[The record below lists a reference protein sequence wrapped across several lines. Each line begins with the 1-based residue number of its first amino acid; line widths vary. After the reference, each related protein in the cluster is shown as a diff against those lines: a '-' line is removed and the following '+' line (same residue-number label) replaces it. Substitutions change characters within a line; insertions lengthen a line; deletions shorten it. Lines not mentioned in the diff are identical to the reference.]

1 VDVEEQRGNGSE
13 VGDRHLLRAL
23 GYAGQRGKMEGA
35 LRAQPC
41 GNGRRTR
48 GGAGAAAGGSWAAI
62 RGGSSRMTDKRG
74 RASRGLSVSG
84 GVREGERRARQCD
97 GGAPTCG
104 IGRHGLNGF
113 ESIQTFKRDQNDFIF
128 LQTLTASNRTFPDSK
143 NYLKQNTVGK
153 YLR

>member
-1 VDVEEQRGNGSE
+1 V
-13 VGDRHLLRAL
+13 
-23 GYAGQRGKMEGA
+23 
-35 LRAQPC
+35 
-41 GNGRRTR
+41 
-48 GGAGAAAGGSWAAI
+48 AI
-62 RGGSSRMTDKRG
+62 RGGSSRTTDKQG
-74 RASRGLSVSG
+74 RVSRGLSVNG

-104 IGRHGLNGF
+104 IGRHSVGRHGLNGF